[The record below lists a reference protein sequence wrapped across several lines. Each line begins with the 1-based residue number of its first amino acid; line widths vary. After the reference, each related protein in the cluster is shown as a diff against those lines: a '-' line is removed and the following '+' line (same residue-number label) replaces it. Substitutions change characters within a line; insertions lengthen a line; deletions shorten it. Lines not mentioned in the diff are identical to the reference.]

1 MKITRISCH
10 ALDATYAALARMP
23 RKFIVVLVET
33 DAGITG
39 IGDATNWPV
48 GANLPHVVAEIG
60 KGLIGRDPMEVER
73 LWQDMYRTSNYVG
86 MAGLAVT
93 ALSGIEIALWDIAGK
108 ALNVPVY
115 QLLGGAVR
123 EDVSVYAN
131 YWSLGVPRDA
141 KAYADAARATVE
153 QGYRA
158 LKFYP
163 LDAPSSSDP
172 LRRTLTLPQLQ
183 DIIDIVAAVRE
194 SVGPSVELYVECG
207 GKLDYYTALRLLN
220 LLEPFNI
227 GFVEEPIPPEN
238 METMARLSAHSRIP
252 LASGERLYTAHDFRR
267 ILELQ
272 AVAVVQPDVV
282 RTGGLLESKK
292 IAAMADTYFTPV
304 APHNANSPI
313 STMATLHYAVNTPN
327 FMTLEYFVQDV
338 EWRDAFMTPAIRV
351 ENGRIARPTGP
362 GLGIELD
369 AALLKRHSETV
380 VEVR

>member
-10 ALDATYAALARMP
+10 ALDATYSALARMP
-23 RKFIVVLVET
+23 RKFIIVLVET

-48 GANLPHVVAEIG
+48 GANLPHVVGEIG
-60 KGLIGRDPMEVER
+60 QSLIGRDPMEIER
-73 LWQDMYRTSNYVG
+73 LWHDMYRTTNYVG

-108 ALNVPVY
+108 ALNAPVY

-131 YWSLGVPRDA
+131 YWSLGVARDPQA
-141 KAYADAARATVE
+141 FADAARATVA

-163 LDAPSSSDP
+163 LDAPAAGDP
-172 LRRTLTLPQLQ
+172 LRRTLTRPQLRE
-183 DIIDIVAAVRE
+183 ILALVSAVRDA
-194 SVGPSVELYVECG
+194 VGPDIELYVECG
-207 GKLDYYTALRLLN
+207 GKLDYFTALRLLKD
-220 LLEPFNI
+220 LEPFDI

-252 LASGERLYTAHDFRR
+252 IASGERLYTAYDFRR

-272 AVAVVQPDVV
+272 AVAIVQPDLV
-282 RTGGLLESKK
+282 RTGGLLECKK
-292 IAAMADTYFTPV
+292 IAAMADAYFTPV

-313 STMATLHYAVNTPN
+313 STMATLHFAVNTPN

-338 EWRDAFMTPAIRV
+338 AWRDQFMTPPIRV
-351 ENGRIARPTGP
+351 TNGRIARPSGP

-380 VEVR
+380 VEVH